1 MSADV
6 LTALRLLVDAPG
18 DLSDADL
25 AALDALRGDLGTR
38 LRAERER
45 RDPQP
50 RWRSRGYQ
58 HGWRAIAI
66 PDGRRGVWIRE
77 HADERGLLVKVEVC
91 AGREG
96 DDWHV
101 ELVAGQPVD
110 GRDLRA
116 LEDCLSTL
124 RWVLENE
131 NNPAAPRDEE
141 RANWDETLKID
152 GGRVVCAVCGDQ
164 CWGGRSAE
172 CRGEAERRG
181 IWSGGDDGR

>member
-1 MSADV
+1 MSADI
-6 LTALRLLVDAPG
+6 LIALRLLVDAPG

-38 LRAERER
+38 LREERER
-45 RDPQP
+45 RAPPRGRAFRGHQP
-50 RWRSRGYQ
+50 
-58 HGWRAIAI
+58 GWRAIAI
-66 PDGRRGVWIRE
+66 PDGRRGLWIRE

-96 DDWHV
+96 DDEHV

-116 LEDCLSTL
+116 IEDCLSTL
-124 RWVLENE
+124 RWVLEMA
-131 NNPAAPRDEE
+131 NNPAAPRDDE

-152 GGRVVCAVCGDQ
+152 GGRVVCAVCGDD
-164 CWGGRSAE
+164 CWGGRSAD

-181 IWSGGDDGR
+181 VRSPADG